1 MPTDLVLQ
9 TSWANQAT
17 RKREAVRACAARDV
31 PTLLSLLNAYLTARS
46 RKRARTSERTRT
58 TYELGVRTW
67 IEFCWP
73 DLDGS
78 PDTPLLRA
86 TLDDVDLF
94 VATLQSE
101 PSAATRQPL
110 APSTIATYVS
120 AVRTFYRALVWAGA
134 LAVNP
139 ADEAQAPGD
148 PRPAHERRPAVD
160 ADAYRAMCMRL
171 MGETALHRRDLV
183 MLRLFGDAGL
193 RVSEVVA
200 LAVEDV
206 DLASGTLFVRN
217 GKGGRSATQ
226 FLTKRLAEALAAWL
240 TIRAAH
246 AAAGVAAVLVNVGDH
261 VQDAYLGRAMSERTV
276 RRTLNAYYREAGLPL
291 RYRGTHTLR
300 HTAGTRYYRA
310 TQDLHRTR
318 EFMRHANIATTAIYA
333 KMDRAMVL
341 EGVRRL
347 DAEEDDGTEG
357 DA

>member
-9 TSWANQAT
+9 TSWANPGT
-17 RKREAVRACAARDV
+17 RKREAVRASAERDV
-31 PTLLSLLNAYLTARS
+31 PTLLSLLNAFLTARS
-46 RKRARTSERTRT
+46 RKRARTSERTRA

-73 DLDGS
+73 DLDGA

-86 TLDDVDLF
+86 TLDDIDLF

-134 LAVNP
+134 LASNP
-139 ADEAQAPGD
+139 AEDAQAPSD
-148 PRPAHERRPAVD
+148 PRPSHERRPAVD
-160 ADAYRAMCMRL
+160 ADAYRALCQRL
-171 MGETALHRRDLV
+171 DDSTALHIRDHV
-183 MLRLFGDAGL
+183 MVRLFGDAGM

-200 LAVEDV
+200 LDV
-206 DLASGTLFVRN
+206 ADIDLPSGTLFIRN

-226 FLTKRLAEALAAWL
+226 FLTKRLAEALRRWL
-240 TIRAAH
+240 ALRPAH
-246 AAAGVAAVLVNVGDH
+246 AAQGEAAVLVNLGEKVP
-261 VQDAYLGRAMSERTV
+261 AAFLGRRMTDRTV

-291 RYRGTHTLR
+291 RFRGTHTLR

-341 EGVRRL
+341 EGVRAL
-347 DAEEDDGTEG
+347 DAEEDER
-357 DA
+357 

>member
-1 MPTDLVLQ
+1 MASELVLQ
-9 TSWANQAT
+9 TSWAILGN
-17 RKREAVRACAARDV
+17 RKREAVRACADRDV

-46 RKRARTSERTRT
+46 RKRARTSDRTRL

-86 TLDDVDLF
+86 TLDDIDLF

-101 PSAATRQPL
+101 PSASTRKPL

-120 AVRTFYRALVWAGA
+120 AVKTFYRALVWAGA
-134 LAVNP
+134 LPSSP
-139 ADEAQAPGD
+139 ADEAHAPTD

-160 ADAYRAMCMRL
+160 LAAYRALCARL
-171 MGETALHRRDLV
+171 EGDDPHLARDHV
-183 MLRLFGDAGL
+183 MVRLFGDAGL

-200 LAVEDV
+200 LEVEDI
-206 DLASGTLFVRN
+206 DIASETLFVRH

-226 FLTKRLAEALAAWL
+226 FLTKRLTRALRAWL
-240 TIRAAH
+240 SLRPAH
-246 AAAGVAAVLVNVGDH
+246 AVAGEAALLVNLGERVP
-261 VQDAYLGRAMSERTV
+261 DAYLGRRMTAGTV
-276 RRTLNAYYREAGLPL
+276 RRIVNGLYREAGLPL
-291 RYRGTHTLR
+291 RFRGTHTLR

-341 EGVRRL
+341 EGVRQL
-347 DAEEDDGTEG
+347 DAEEDEG
-357 DA
+357 

>member
-9 TSWANQAT
+9 TSWANLGN
-17 RKREAVRACAARDV
+17 RKRECVRACTERDV
-31 PTLLSLLNAYLTARS
+31 PTLLALLNAYLSARS

-101 PSAATRQPL
+101 PSAATRRPL

-134 LAVNP
+134 LAVSP
-139 ADEAQAPGD
+139 ADEAQAPSD
-148 PRPAHERRPAVD
+148 PRPSHERRPAVD
-160 ADAYRAMCMRL
+160 ADAYRALCQRL
-171 MGETALHRRDLV
+171 DGETPLLKRDHV
-183 MLRLFGDAGL
+183 ILRLFGDAGL

-206 DLASGTLFVRN
+206 DIASGTLFVRH

-226 FLTKRLAEALAAWL
+226 FLTRRLVLALEAWL
-240 TIRAAH
+240 AIRAAH
-246 AAAGVAAVLVNVGDH
+246 VAVGETALLVNVGEH
-261 VQDAYLGRAMSERTV
+261 VPEAYLGRRMTDKTV

-341 EGVRRL
+341 EGVRQL
-347 DAEEDDGTEG
+347 DAEEDD
-357 DA
+357 D

>member
-1 MPTDLVLQ
+1 MPSDLVLR
-9 TSWANQAT
+9 TAWANPGT
-17 RKREAVRACAARDV
+17 RRREAVRACTERDV
-31 PTLLSLLNAYLTARS
+31 ANLLALLNAYLTARS
-46 RKRARTSERTRT
+46 RKRARTSERTRV

-86 TLDDVDLF
+86 TLDDVDAF
-94 VATLQSE
+94 VATLQRE

-120 AVRTFYRALVWAGA
+120 AVRAFYRALVWAGA
-134 LAVNP
+134 LTVNP
-139 ADEAQAPGD
+139 TEGAHAPSD
-148 PRPAHERRPAVD
+148 PRPAHERRPAVA
-160 ADAYRAMCMRL
+160 ADAYRALCKRL
-171 MGETALHRRDLV
+171 IGDTALLKRDHV
-183 MLRLFGDAGL
+183 MVRLFGDAGL

-200 LAVEDV
+200 LTVHDV
-206 DLASGTLFVRN
+206 DLASGTLFVRH

-226 FLTKRLAEALAAWL
+226 FLTERLGGALQAWL
-240 TIRAAH
+240 TIRPAH
-246 AAAGVAAVLVNVGDH
+246 AAVGEQAVLVNVGER
-261 VQDAYLGRAMSERTV
+261 VPEAYRGHAMTERTV
-276 RRTLNAYYREAGLPL
+276 RRTVDAYYREAGLPA

-347 DAEEDDGTEG
+347 DAEEDE
-357 DA
+357 A

>member
-9 TSWANQAT
+9 TSWANPGI
-17 RKREAVRACAARDV
+17 RKREAVRACAERDV

-46 RKRARTSERTRT
+46 RKRARTSERTRA

-94 VATLQSE
+94 IATLQSE
-101 PSAATRQPL
+101 PSAVTMQPL

-120 AVRTFYRALVWAGA
+120 AVRTFYRALLWAGA
-134 LAVNP
+134 VAVNP
-139 ADEAQAPGD
+139 AEDAQAPGD
-148 PRPAHERRPAVD
+148 PRPSHERRPAVD
-160 ADAYRAMCMRL
+160 ADAYHALCQRL
-171 MGETALHRRDLV
+171 SGDAPLQVRDHV
-183 MLRLFGDAGL
+183 MVRLFGDAGL

-200 LAVEDV
+200 LAVDDV
-206 DLASGTLFVRN
+206 DLPSGTLFIRN

-226 FLTKRLAEALAAWL
+226 FLTARLAEALRRWL
-240 TIRAAH
+240 ALRPAH
-246 AAAGVAAVLVNVGDH
+246 AAPDEAALLVNVGEK
-261 VQDAYLGRAMSERTV
+261 VPAAYLGRGMTDRTV

-341 EGVRRL
+341 EGVRAL
-347 DAEEDDGTEG
+347 DAEEDER
-357 DA
+357 

>member
-1 MPTDLVLQ
+1 MATDLLLQ
-9 TSWANQAT
+9 TAWANQGN
-17 RKREAVRACAARDV
+17 RKREAVRACAERDV
-31 PTLLSLLNAYLTARS
+31 ATLLSLLNAYLTARS
-46 RKRARTSERTRT
+46 RKRARTSERTRS

-101 PSAATRQPL
+101 PSAATRRPL
-110 APSTIATYVS
+110 APSTISTYVS

-139 ADEAQAPGD
+139 ADEAHAPSD
-148 PRPAHERRPAVD
+148 PRPSHERRPAVD
-160 ADAYRAMCMRL
+160 ADAYRALCRRL
-171 MGETALHRRDLV
+171 TGATPLQQRDHV
-183 MLRLFGDAGL
+183 MVRLFGDAGL
-193 RVSEVVA
+193 RVSEVVE
-200 LAVEDV
+200 LTVDDV
-206 DLASGTLFVRN
+206 DLASATLFIRH

-226 FLTKRLAEALAAWL
+226 FLTKRLTEALQAWL
-240 TIRAAH
+240 VIRPAH
-246 AAAGVAAVLVNVGDH
+246 AAAGEQALLVNLGEQVPE
-261 VQDAYLGRAMSERTV
+261 AYLGRRMSERTV

-291 RYRGTHTLR
+291 RFRGTHTLR

-310 TQDLHRTR
+310 TGDLHRTR

-341 EGVRRL
+341 EGVRQL
-347 DAEEDDGTEG
+347 DAEEDD
-357 DA
+357 A

>member
-9 TSWANQAT
+9 TSWANPGN
-17 RKREAVRACAARDV
+17 RKREAVRACHERDT
-31 PTLLSLLNAYLTARS
+31 PTLLSLLNAYLTARG

-73 DLDGS
+73 DLDGA

-86 TLDDVDLF
+86 TLDDIDLF

-101 PSAATRQPL
+101 PSATTREAL
-110 APSTIATYVS
+110 APATIATYVS
-120 AVRTFYRALVWAGA
+120 AVRAFYRALVWAGA
-134 LAVNP
+134 LASSP
-139 ADEAQAPGD
+139 AEAAQAPSD

-160 ADAYRAMCMRL
+160 AEAYRQLCQRL
-171 MGETALHRRDLV
+171 VDDTPLHVRDHV
-183 MLRLFGDAGL
+183 MIRLFGDAGL

-200 LAVEDV
+200 LDV
-206 DLASGTLFVRN
+206 DDIDLASGTLFIRN

-226 FLTKRLAEALAAWL
+226 FLTSRLSTALGRWL
-240 TIRAAH
+240 AKRAAF
-246 AAAGVAAVLVNVGDH
+246 AVAGETALLVNIGEKVP
-261 VQDAYLGRAMSERTV
+261 DAYLGRRMTDRTV
-276 RRTLNAYYREAGLPL
+276 RRTLNAYYRAAGLPL
-291 RYRGTHTLR
+291 RFRGTHTLR

-341 EGVRRL
+341 EGVRQL
-347 DAEEDDGTEG
+347 DAEEDE
-357 DA
+357 A

>member
-9 TSWANQAT
+9 TSWANPAN
-17 RKREAVRACAARDV
+17 RKREAVRACATRDV
-31 PTLLSLLNAYLTARS
+31 PTLVSLLNAYVTARS

-78 PDTPLLRA
+78 PDVPLLRA

-134 LAVNP
+134 LSVNP
-139 ADEAQAPGD
+139 AEDAQAPGD

-160 ADAYRAMCMRL
+160 ADAYRALCQRL
-171 MGETALHRRDLV
+171 DSETALSKRDHV
-183 MLRLFGDAGL
+183 MVRLFGDAGL

-200 LAVEDV
+200 LRVDDV
-206 DLASGTLFVRN
+206 DLASETLFVRN

-226 FLTKRLAEALAAWL
+226 FLTKRLVAALAAWL
-240 TIRAAH
+240 AIRPAH
-246 AAAGVAAVLVNVGDH
+246 AAADEGALLVNLGEH
-261 VQDAYLGRAMSERTV
+261 VQEAFLGRSMGERTV
-276 RRTLNAYYREAGLPL
+276 RRTLNAYYREVGLPP

-341 EGVRRL
+341 EGVRQL
-347 DAEEDDGTEG
+347 DAEEDDH
-357 DA
+357 A